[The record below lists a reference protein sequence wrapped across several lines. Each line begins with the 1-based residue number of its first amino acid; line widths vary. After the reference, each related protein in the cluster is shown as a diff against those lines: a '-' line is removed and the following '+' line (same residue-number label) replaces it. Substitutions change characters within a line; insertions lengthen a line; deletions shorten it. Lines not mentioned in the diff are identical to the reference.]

1 MRKAQLIKNSII
13 GILALVTL
21 LALVY
26 FMLSTPRGEGSGV
39 RCQRVDIHIEAR
51 GGGEPLF
58 LPPEGVLDEL
68 THHGV
73 LLKGKRLDS
82 IDLRRVERVL
92 RAVPVYERV
101 EAFVSP
107 ASASVQIRLREKH
120 PLFIVQ
126 DRKGQSHYVTEG
138 RGTIPVRV
146 GFATYLPIA
155 SGDLDLPY
163 ATTAVYDLVETL
175 RRDSYFADYFG
186 QIYVDATQGVIL
198 IPRVGTTR
206 VIMGKSPN
214 WAEKLH
220 KWRLFSE
227 AVLPKRG
234 LNAFAYVNLDYEGQV
249 VARDRHGIQGFAR
262 DEDGELVRLGSDG
275 AHPQPST
282 APAPTSP
289 REVSP
294 APQERHPRNPKGGT
308 PVTSREVSPKPP
320 STSPKKPSK
329 PTPKPAPE
337 ARPKPKKGTT
347 STPTPARGN
356 KKPESTKQ
364 KTNQTKKK

>member
-1 MRKAQLIKNSII
+1 M
-13 GILALVTL
+13 
-21 LALVY
+21 
-26 FMLSTPRGEGSGV
+26 
-39 RCQRVDIHIEAR
+39 
-51 GGGEPLF
+51 
-58 LPPEGVLDEL
+58 
-68 THHGV
+68 
-73 LLKGKRLDS
+73 
-82 IDLRRVERVL
+82 
-92 RAVPVYERV
+92 
-101 EAFVSP
+101 
-107 ASASVQIRLREKH
+107 QIRLREKH

-262 DEDGELVRLGSDG
+262 DEDGELVRLGSDE

-289 REVSP
+289 QEVSP

-320 STSPKKPSK
+320 STTPKKPSK

-337 ARPKPKKGTT
+337 ARPKPKKA
-347 STPTPARGN
+347 STPSSAPARGN